1 MHIFIAGATGLIG
14 GTIAAKA
21 LAAGHRVSGLARDT
35 DKAAALEE
43 RGVTPVVGL
52 LNDLDT
58 LAGAARAAD
67 AVIEATDADH
77 AFAARTLV
85 DALAGTGKALIRTS
99 GSTIVGD
106 HAKGM
111 YASHVY
117 TEDTPC
123 ERLPEKM
130 TRIAADRMVL
140 AAASARVRSI
150 VICPSLVYGAGP
162 GVRRFGPQIPGFI
175 TLARES
181 GVARHIG
188 AGENIWSHVH
198 VEDLADAYLL
208 ALEKAEA
215 GSFFFIENGEATM
228 RDMAAAIGRLLG
240 FAGDPDPWS
249 HSEAVQRWGPPAAHA
264 MGGNSRVSG
273 RKARAMLGWAPTR
286 TGMLEDIA
294 TGSYREFLT
303 N

>member
-1 MHIFIAGATGLIG
+1 MHIFIAGASGLIG
-14 GTIAAKA
+14 GAVAAQA
-21 LAAGHRVSGLARDT
+21 LAAGHRVSGLARDAG
-35 DKAAALEE
+35 KAAALEE
-43 RGVTPVVGL
+43 RGIAPVVGL
-52 LNDLDT
+52 LNDLDV

-77 AFAARTLV
+77 AFAARALV
-85 DALAGTGKALIRTS
+85 DALAGSGKPLIRTS

-111 YASHVY
+111 YTSHVY

-140 AAASARVRSI
+140 AAAAARVRSI

-162 GVRRFGPQIPGFI
+162 GLRRFGPQIPKFI
-175 TLARES
+175 ELAREH
-181 GVARHIG
+181 GTARHIG

-198 VEDLADAYLL
+198 VLDLAAAYLL
-208 ALEKAEA
+208 ALERAEA
-215 GSFFFIENGEATM
+215 GSFFFVASGEASM
-228 RDMAAAIGRLLG
+228 RDLAGAINRLLG
-240 FAGDPDPWS
+240 LESDPEPWS
-249 HSEAVQRWGPPAAHA
+249 HDEAVRRWGPAAAHA

-273 RKARAMLGWAPTR
+273 AKARAMLGWQPAQA
-286 TGMLEDIA
+286 GMLDDVVE
-294 TGSYREFLT
+294 GSYRELVG
-303 N
+303 